1 MKGEKSVQGQP
12 AVPEDS
18 PKREEV
24 TIKFGKGLVGE
35 PFISKAGKELVEIK
49 IPNRDTRDHRPWES
63 FVVSPKMVH
72 ENQYGA
78 GVWMKLP
85 ADGTTKVSRPE
96 YRGRDESGK
105 SIWGTESRTVSN
117 QELKALMESYKERN
131 RESVR
136 SALEEKKA
144 DTGMREKPSPAK
156 TAPSKETAR

>member
-1 MKGEKSVQGQP
+1 
-12 AVPEDS
+12 
-18 PKREEV
+18 
-24 TIKFGKGLVGE
+24 
-35 PFISKAGKELVEIK
+35 
-49 IPNRDTRDHRPWES
+49 
-63 FVVSPKMVH
+63 
-72 ENQYGA
+72 
-78 GVWMKLP
+78 MKLP

-96 YRGRDESGK
+96 YKGRDESGK

-144 DTGMREKPSPAK
+144 DTGMREKTSPAK

>member
-1 MKGEKSVQGQP
+1 MAGEKNVLGQA

-18 PKREEV
+18 QKREEV

-35 PFISKAGKELVEIK
+35 PFISMTGKELVEIK
-49 IPNRDTRDHRPWES
+49 IPNRDARDHRPWES

-72 ENQYGA
+72 ENHYGS

-85 ADGTTKVSRPE
+85 ADGMTKVSRPE
-96 YRGRDESGK
+96 YRGLDESGK

-136 SALEEKKA
+136 SVLEEKKA
-144 DTGMREKPSPAK
+144 DSGIREKRSS
-156 TAPSKETAR
+156 TRSEPSKETAR

>member
-1 MKGEKSVQGQP
+1 MAGEKSVQEQT
-12 AVPEDS
+12 AVPKDS
-18 PKREEV
+18 QMRKEV

-35 PFISKAGKELVEIK
+35 PFISRTGKELVEIK
-49 IPNRDTRDHRPWES
+49 IPNRDARDHRPWES

-78 GVWMKLP
+78 GVWMKIP
-85 ADGTTKVSRPE
+85 VDGTTKVSRPE

-136 SALEEKKA
+136 SVLEEKKA
-144 DTGMREKPSPAK
+144 DSRIREKPAAAR

>member
-1 MKGEKSVQGQP
+1 MK
-12 AVPEDS
+12 
-18 PKREEV
+18 
-24 TIKFGKGLVGE
+24 I
-35 PFISKAGKELVEIK
+35 
-49 IPNRDTRDHRPWES
+49 
-63 FVVSPKMVH
+63 
-72 ENQYGA
+72 
-78 GVWMKLP
+78 P

-136 SALEEKKA
+136 SVLEERKQIPESGKA
-144 DTGMREKPSPAK
+144 RQLQR